1 MTTEKDLWELSK
13 AQNAHKEAQGETSG
27 ACGFAAEVKGKKKK
41 GKKLSLK
48 KNLTEDI
55 EKSFKQ
61 QLQIF

>member
-13 AQNAHKEAQGETSG
+13 AQNTHKEAQGETSG

-41 GKKLSLK
+41 VKSCHS

-61 QLQIF
+61 QLRIF